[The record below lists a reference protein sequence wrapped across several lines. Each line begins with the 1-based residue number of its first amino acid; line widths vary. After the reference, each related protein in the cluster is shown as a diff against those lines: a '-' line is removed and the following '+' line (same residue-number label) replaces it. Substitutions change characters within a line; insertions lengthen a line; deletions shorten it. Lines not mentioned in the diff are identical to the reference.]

1 MALHPASSAAE
12 RTGIDTQG
20 RPERAAMVLTLPWP
34 CAGVFFCGG
43 IFGGIFKVR
52 KCKIVYSCGFLAN
65 L

>member
-34 CAGVFFCGG
+34 CAGLFLGAFLGAFSKLENAKSF
-43 IFGGIFKVR
+43 IHA
-52 KCKIVYSCGFLAN
+52 GFWPIYE
-65 L
+65 